1 MLKNVLQRRHRL
13 ERSAEHP
20 IAVRR
25 RRRARLRLRT
35 GCVLRRHVII
45 VAAQL
50 VGACD
55 DARQAAQPPLR
66 IGAARRSCVF
76 KCTVARAAPLFR
88 AQRVQN
94 RSVPEGE
101 VARSVLVVAVLRD
114 RLGVARDARESIG
127 DLNFDARA
135 DDNRSEIRD
144 ALDNLKKEKEKMSKP
159 KRTKANNSGLGARRC
174 AIESSVEPTD
184 GERKGQRWPGRW
196 SQTHVAVQ
204 VVRSVRAVLRKRRD
218 NGDARC

>member
-1 MLKNVLQRRHRL
+1 
-13 ERSAEHP
+13 
-20 IAVRR
+20 
-25 RRRARLRLRT
+25 
-35 GCVLRRHVII
+35 
-45 VAAQL
+45 
-50 VGACD
+50 
-55 DARQAAQPPLR
+55 
-66 IGAARRSCVF
+66 
-76 KCTVARAAPLFR
+76 
-88 AQRVQN
+88 VQN

-218 NGDARC
+218 NGDARCEWQRKRSAQDRRRGGVELRPVHAKAPGARTEADNCVKPRPQGAR